1 MHNRLMRAL
10 ISLRVRGFV
19 LLLSA
24 ATFGWGMQAK
34 LSLYESPTPAHLL
47 MAAKLMQDAP
57 FGRRLDNGFK
67 DNLHSF
73 SGVPER
79 LPAPAGPLCFAAV
92 LLLFLGRA
100 CVSTFDR
107 TPHALYFRPP
117 PAA

>member
-1 MHNRLMRAL
+1 MRAV

-34 LSLYESPTPAHLL
+34 LSLYETPTPAHLL

-57 FGRRLDNGFK
+57 FGRKLDSSLS
-67 DNLHSF
+67 DNLHS
-73 SGVPER
+73 SPGTPER
-79 LPAPAGPLCFAAV
+79 VPAPAANLCFTAV
-92 LLLFLGRA
+92 LLVLLSRA
-100 CVSTFDR
+100 CVSAFDR

-117 PAA
+117 PTA